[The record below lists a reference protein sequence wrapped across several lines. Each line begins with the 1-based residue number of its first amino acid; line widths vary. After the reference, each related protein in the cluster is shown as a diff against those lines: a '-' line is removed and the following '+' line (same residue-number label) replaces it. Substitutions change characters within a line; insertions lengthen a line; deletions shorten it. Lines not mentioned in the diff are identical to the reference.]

1 MENIES
7 PVKNE
12 LASRYFRSDAFK
24 IRSNTGGCML
34 YVKKKLS
41 PLKKGLTVEPRSIAS
56 RDMKN
61 IKVTFLN
68 IEKVELAKMYE
79 NI

>member
-1 MENIES
+1 
-7 PVKNE
+7 
-12 LASRYFRSDAFK
+12 
-24 IRSNTGGCML
+24 ML

-41 PLKKGLTVEPRSIAS
+41 PLKKGLTVEPRSIVS
-56 RDMKN
+56 RDKKG

-79 NI
+79 NIE